1 MKNSLEDFRLKD
13 LNMNNQN
20 TEKSLILIV
29 EDNQDWV
36 NHYVEALAKE
46 KYKISVAMRL
56 NESLKL
62 VRLSPD
68 LVILDMELAEM
79 GPRSQGLQFLDEV
92 ASPPHGPHIIVVS
105 STVVQLNE
113 VSELYK
119 KRELGGYQIFDFI
132 HKNQYS
138 REGLRESVRSAL
150 SDRARLISEIPTQN
164 LTLQSFDRVNSII
177 TEKELERLSAAEF
190 NVFAG
195 LVKGL
200 PNREIAEEC
209 FIGIPTV
216 KTHVGNI
223 LAKLQLKSRGQILP
237 LALNLRLFQ

>member
-1 MKNSLEDFRLKD
+1 
-13 LNMNNQN
+13 MNNQN
-20 TEKSLILIV
+20 TGNSLILIV
-29 EDNQDWV
+29 EDHQDWI
-36 NHYVEALAKE
+36 NHYTEALAKE
-46 KYKISVAMRL
+46 KYKISAAMRL
-56 NESLKL
+56 NEALRL
-62 VRLSPD
+62 VRLAPD
-68 LVILDMELAEM
+68 IVILDMELAELS
-79 GPRSQGLQFLDEV
+79 PRSQGLQFLDEV

-105 STVVQLNE
+105 STVEKPNE

-132 HKNQYS
+132 HKSDFS
-138 REGLRESVRSAL
+138 REGLRISVRSAL
-150 SDRARLISEIPTQN
+150 TDRTRMLSELPSQN

-177 TEKELERLSAAEF
+177 TENELERLSAAEF

-195 LVKGL
+195 LVKGH